1 MSNKQIVFGAIIG
14 VVIIVGLICAGSLL
28 ETVDKGTYHVIQRP
42 VTGTMEAKMETGMY
56 GQVFSNVYTWPKSQ
70 TFFFTS
76 DADEGTKHD
85 QSIEVRFNDGS
96 LANLS
101 GTTRVLMPTGSTQAI
116 GLMTD
121 MSFRD
126 YSDLEARFILP
137 IVRNA
142 LRLTAN
148 LMTARE
154 SYAEKRPD
162 FIAWAWDQIQNGVYM
177 TEGKTEY
184 RKDVKTGE
192 NIKYTFKVIKHK
204 EDGTPLREHNPLEG
218 TGITLANFEIKM
230 FVYEDKVKE
239 QISEQQENL
248 MAIAT
253 ARAQAERAEQ
263 DARTRE
269 ARGKADVMTVK
280 YEQLQIKEKA
290 VIKAEADKKVA
301 ETQAS
306 QRLEVAKFDKLAA
319 AEEKQKQ
326 ILLGEGEAERKKLVM
341 AADGALKQKLDT
353 IKVMN
358 GQWADAYSKRNV
370 PSFYMAGS
378 GGDATGD
385 ANPDNQFTTFMNLM
399 NAKNASSL
407 SLDLQLKGD
416 TSGVRLSK

>member
-1 MSNKQIVFGAIIG
+1 MSNKSIVMGAIFG
-14 VVIIVGLICAGSLL
+14 VVIIVALICAGSLI

-42 VTGTMEAKMETGMY
+42 VSGTMEAKMKTGMY
-56 GQVFSNVYTWPKSQ
+56 GQLFSNVYTWPKSQ

-76 DADEGTKHD
+76 DAEEGDKHD

-101 GTTRVLMPTGSTQAI
+101 GTIRVLLPTGQTDAI

-126 YSDLEARFILP
+126 YEDLEARFILP
-137 IVRNA
+137 IVRNT

-162 FIAWAWDQIQNGVYM
+162 FIAWAWDQIQNGVYK

-184 RKDVKTGE
+184 RKDPKTGE
-192 NIKYTFKVIKHK
+192 NIKYTFKVIKTDDS
-204 EDGTPLREHNPLEG
+204 EEPLREHNPLQG
-218 TGITLANFEIKM
+218 TGIKLANFEIKM
-230 FVYEDKVKE
+230 FVYEDKVKD

-280 YEQLQIKEKA
+280 YEQLQLKEKA
-290 VIKAEADKKVA
+290 VIKADADKAVA

-306 QRLEVAKFDKLAA
+306 KRLAVAKLDKLAA

-353 IKVMN
+353 IRVMN
-358 GQWADAYSKRNV
+358 GQWADAYAKRNV
-370 PSFYMAGS
+370 PSFYMS
-378 GGDATGD
+378 GGAGDKGGD
-385 ANPDNQFTTFMNLM
+385 ANPDTEFSTFMSLM
-399 NAKNASSL
+399 NARNAQAL
-407 SLDLQLKGD
+407 SLNLNLKGD
-416 TSGVRLSK
+416 TSGRGVK